1 MTDFNQRQ
9 DGKPSQNDRSS
20 LDIELE
26 LDAGLARY
34 AAVEPR
40 PCLDERILTNLR
52 AQKVHAATHGW
63 WKWKWTALATL
74 AAILLVALTLFW
86 SGERR
91 QNNVA
96 RHRSLIPRDDVS
108 TRTPVTENSGGRLLV
123 AHPATHK
130 KPAMHIH
137 QAPAFAASGPRL
149 DQFPSP
155 RPLSEQENILQSYV
169 AKYPEHAALI
179 AQARAEAL
187 RQDLAEQ
194 SKMDGA
200 ETSQQ

>member
-40 PCLDERILTNLR
+40 PGLDERILTNLR

-91 QNNVA
+91 QNNVT
-96 RHRSLIPRDDVS
+96 RHRSLIRRLQKTAEADFWSHIQPR
-108 TRTPVTENSGGRLLV
+108 TRNPRCISIKRRPSRL
-123 AHPATHK
+123 PA
-130 KPAMHIH
+130 PGWIS
-137 QAPAFAASGPRL
+137 F
-149 DQFPSP
+149 P
-155 RPLSEQENILQSYV
+155 RP
-169 AKYPEHAALI
+169 AP
-179 AQARAEAL
+179 
-187 RQDLAEQ
+187 
-194 SKMDGA
+194 
-200 ETSQQ
+200 